1 MTWIKNNFLTFVV
14 LILVIILFLQRTN
27 SGKSV
32 QQSPDTAIT
41 NNYYTVKGDTTIVK
55 PTVREIVKE
64 KIIVDSSLYA
74 KSDSQLIK
82 IIQDLKEELL
92 AKKLYSDTFPVDTIG
107 SIVID
112 QEVSGNSIQKQ
123 TLQWDIQIPEKTIT
137 ITKPI
142 NPKNLWM
149 VGGSLGGNKQ
159 DLINQI
165 NADLLLITKKQKG
178 YSIGTGID
186 MNGRV
191 NYRFGL
197 YWKL

>member
-1 MTWIKNNFLTFVV
+1 MREWISKNFLTLVV
-14 LILVIILFLQRTN
+14 GVLVVILLLRNN
-27 SGKSV
+27 S
-32 QQSPDTAIT
+32 SPSTTVGNDTTIT
-41 NNYYTVKGDTTIVK
+41 RNFYTIGGDTTIIR
-55 PTVREIVKE
+55 PKE
-64 KIIVDSSLYA
+64 KEIIRERVIIDSSLY
-74 KSDSQLIK
+74 KKTDSQLVRMIK
-82 IIQDLKEELL
+82 DLKEELL

-107 SIVID
+107 TVVIG
-112 QEVSGNSIQKQ
+112 QEVSENSIQKQ
-123 TLQWDIQIPEKTIT
+123 TLEWNLEIPEKTIT
-137 ITKPI
+137 ITKPTT
-142 NPKNLWM
+142 PKNLWM

-165 NADLLLITKKQKG
+165 NADLLLITKRQKG